1 MNTALVIM
9 AAGMGSRYGGLKQLE
24 TVGPNGEAI
33 IDYSVYDA
41 AKAGFDQNIF
51 IIREEIIPDFESFLI
66 NRYPENL
73 KIDLVL
79 QENAGLIN
87 PGRTK
92 PWGTAH
98 AVLAV
103 KDLIKSPFA
112 ILNADDFYGRDAFVK
127 AFAFLNQKKLE
138 PKMQALIGYRLSDT
152 LSSHGSVSRGICK
165 INDDKNLDTIREILN
180 IEKSKSGE
188 IFFEDEKSNQQTLDP
203 NALVSMNF
211 WCLQPCIFDY
221 LNKGFSEFLVTNKNS
236 PKAEY
241 LIPTMIKQLIESKS
255 ISVKV
260 ESTKGPWFGITYKE
274 DKAGVCESILKL
286 TQSGTYPSPL
296 WK

>member
-1 MNTALVIM
+1 M
-9 AAGMGSRYGGLKQLE
+9 AAGMGSRFGGLKQLE
-24 TVGPNGEAI
+24 SVGPKGESI

-41 AKAGFDQNIF
+41 AKAGFDHIVF
-51 IIREEIIPDFESFLI
+51 IVREEIVPDFNSFLK
-66 NRYPENL
+66 NRYPKEI
-73 KIDLVL
+73 KIQLVL
-79 QENAGLIN
+79 QQN
-87 PGRTK
+87 PTVVNPDRTK

-103 KDLIKSPFA
+103 ENLINSPFA
-112 ILNADDFYGRDAFVK
+112 ILNADDFYGGDAFVK
-127 AFAFLNQKKLE
+127 AFAFLNQKNLKPKL
-138 PKMQALIGYRLSDT
+138 QALIGYRLSDT
-152 LSSHGSVSRGICK
+152 LSPHGSVSRGICE
-165 INDDKNLDTIREILN
+165 INDETNLETIREILN
-180 IEKSKSGE
+180 IEKTKSGE
-188 IFFEDEKSNQQTLDP
+188 IYFEDENSNKQTLDP

-211 WCLQPCIFDY
+211 WCFQPGIFDY

-241 LIPTMIKQLIESKS
+241 LIPEVINQLNKMNK

-260 ESTKGPWFGITYKE
+260 ESTESPWFGITYKE
-274 DKAGVCESILKL
+274 DKAGVSDSILKL